1 MYRHMHSSEQSED
14 YNLAWDSAKQKEH
27 ASSMLPQLEDTLF
40 DTGATE
46 MQVVH
51 FFKYHLFLLVFG
63 LVSGGI
69 TRDQF
74 SEVR

>member
-1 MYRHMHSSEQSED
+1 MYQHMHSSEQSED

-27 ASSMLPQLEDTLF
+27 ASSMLPRLEDTLL

-51 FFKYHLFLLVFG
+51 YFKYIAYLLVFG

-74 SEVR
+74 SKAR